1 MVYHDDLILYGGFS
15 KSSMNPIH
23 QTTSFYKEIHRYNRR
38 QNCWEEVAFNVSY
51 RPPMLIVQIFSEN
64 TAPHLAG
71 HSACIIGDFML
82 VFGGSMG
89 SSYNNNVYV
98 LDIQRRIWNMPT
110 IPG

>member
-1 MVYHDDLILYGGFS
+1 
-15 KSSMNPIH
+15 MNPIH
-23 QTTSFYKEIHRYNRR
+23 QTTTFFKEIHLFNRNK
-38 QNCWEEVAFNVSY
+38 NCWEEVFFFIDK
-51 RPPMLIVQIFSEN
+51 LCLFKIICEN

-71 HSACIIGDFML
+71 HTSTIVGDFML

-98 LDIQRRIWNMPT
+98 LDITRRIWNMPS